1 MCGRFYTDEERED
14 MRRLAQSIANPS
26 YAKHLTWGEIRPS
39 EFTTIIISDAG
50 KAKSVAAIWGYPN
63 ENGQT
68 TYINARAETVSL
80 RRSFGEDMAERRC
93 VIPVSGF
100 FEWAPRPTSEKCLFF
115 DTEGG
120 LLYIAGIWRKDNHGI
135 YRFVVLTTEAN
146 ASVSAVHSRMP
157 LLVSAAFART
167 WLSSKQDATAHLTA
181 KMPLLPYLCLAPE
194 WVN

>member
-14 MRRLAQSIANPS
+14 MRRLASNLANPTF
-26 YAKHLTWGEIRPS
+26 AKQLTWGEVRPS
-39 EFTTIIISDAG
+39 DMVPMIIAEG
-50 KAKSVAAIWGYPN
+50 GRAVAVAAMWGYPN

-100 FEWAPRPTSEKCLFF
+100 FEWAPRPSSEKCLFF
-115 DTEGG
+115 DTEGE
-120 LLYIAGIWRKDNHGI
+120 LLYLAGVWRKDSHGM

-146 ASVSAVHSRMP
+146 ASVSPIHARMP
-157 LLVSAAFART
+157 LLVPGSFARK
-167 WLSSKQDATAHLTA
+167 WLGDNEAALAHLHA
-181 KMPLLPYLCLAPE
+181 KMPPLPYLCLAPE
-194 WVN
+194 WVK